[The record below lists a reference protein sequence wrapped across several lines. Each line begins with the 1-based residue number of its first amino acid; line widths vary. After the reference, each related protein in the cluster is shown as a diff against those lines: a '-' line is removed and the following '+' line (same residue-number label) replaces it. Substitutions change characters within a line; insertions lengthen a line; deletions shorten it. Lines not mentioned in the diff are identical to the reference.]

1 MYPQGVIPLS
11 TIPTSIQIHDVSKR
25 FGNKV
30 VLEHI
35 TLNVPKAEIFGV
47 LGPSG
52 AGKTTLVKM
61 IAGIDVASSGYVDV
75 LNERM
80 PQLNMMQ
87 HIGYMSQSDAL
98 YSELSAKENL
108 EFFAALFGL
117 KGFKCKQR
125 IDEVM
130 TLVNLTS
137 DLKKQVSQFSGG
149 MKRRLSLAIALL
161 HSPAILILDE
171 PTVGIDPVLRQ
182 SIWQELERLS
192 QSGTTILV
200 TTHVMDEAYKC
211 HRLGMIRD
219 GHLIAVGNPKLLM
232 EQTSS
237 ATLEEAFL
245 YYGGVHS

>member
-1 MYPQGVIPLS
+1 MSMV
-11 TIPTSIQIHDVSKR
+11 PTCIQIHDVAKR
-25 FGNKV
+25 FGSKV

-35 TLNVPKAEIFGV
+35 SLEVPKAEIFGL

-61 IAGIDVASSGYVDV
+61 IAGIDIASSGYIDV
-75 LNERM
+75 LNQRM
-80 PQLNMMQ
+80 PKLSMMQ
-87 HIGYMSQSDAL
+87 HIGYMAQSDAL

-117 KGFKCKQR
+117 KGAVCKQR

-130 TLVNLTS
+130 ALVNLTS

-161 HSPAILILDE
+161 HSSEILILDE

-182 SIWQELERLS
+182 SIWRELERLS
-192 QSGTTILV
+192 LNGTTILV

-219 GHLIAVGNPKLLM
+219 GHLIAVGTPKKLM
-232 EQTSS
+232 EQTGSES
-237 ATLEEAFL
+237 IEEAFL